1 MSMDNVIFV
10 VDININMTK
19 FLKLIRN
26 KYKFMMKP
34 ILIAI
39 PKGYDHVEIKQD
51 VFGELCF
58 RFFNINND
66 SKIRVVGINKLN
78 K

>member
-1 MSMDNVIFV
+1 MDNVIFV

-39 PKGYDHVEIKQD
+39 PKGYEYIEIKQD
-51 VFGELCF
+51 VFGGLCF
-58 RFFNINND
+58 RFFNINNE
-66 SKIRVVGINKLN
+66 SKIRIVGTDIFK